1 MKPGLVVSIRISPKD
16 CQSIVA
22 LMDASGVSRQGQ
34 TFSGMASLA
43 LSSLLQTAR
52 TAGTIAEPDPFN
64 YWNEVGEYHKGKA
77 RDKDKEKIVQAA
89 SSKITPITITSTT
102 SAGIASGVVV
112 GAGLSQIG
120 TVLTSDVQYAGMRM
134 KELMVKQ
141 EKTPNDWSA
150 ADQQEFDQ
158 LYKIVYPEG

>member
-52 TAGTIAEPDPFN
+52 TNGTIAEPDPFN
-64 YWNEVGEYHKGKA
+64 YWNEVGEYHKGRA
-77 RDKDKEKIVQAA
+77 RDKDKERIVQAA
-89 SSKITPITITSTT
+89 SSKIASPTVNTPTF
-102 SAGIASGVVV
+102 
-112 GAGLSQIG
+112 GAMDTGLSQIG
-120 TVLTSDVQYAGMRM
+120 TVLTSDIRQAGIRL
-134 KELMVKQ
+134 KELLVKQ
-141 EKTPNDWSA
+141 ENAPDSWSA

>member
-52 TAGTIAEPDPFN
+52 SNGTIAEPDPFN
-64 YWNEVGEYHKGKA
+64 YWNEVGEYHKGRV

-89 SSKITPITITSTT
+89 SSKITPAAST
-102 SAGIASGVVV
+102 GIASGVVV
-112 GAGLSQIG
+112 DAGLSQIG
-120 TVLTSDVQYAGMRM
+120 TVLTSDVRQAGIRL
-134 KELMVKQ
+134 KELLVKQ
-141 EKTPNDWSA
+141 ENAPDNWSA

>member
-34 TFSGMASLA
+34 TFPGMASLA

-52 TAGTIAEPDPFN
+52 ANGAIAEPDPFN
-64 YWNEVGEYHKGKA
+64 YWNEVGEYHKGRA
-77 RDKDKEKIVQAA
+77 RDKDKERIVQAA
-89 SSKITPITITSTT
+89 SSKITPPTVN
-102 SAGIASGVVV
+102 APPF
-112 GAGLSQIG
+112 GAVDTGLSQIG
-120 TVLTSDVQYAGMRM
+120 TVLTSDVRQAGIRL
-134 KELMVKQ
+134 KELLVKQ
-141 EKTPNDWSA
+141 ENAPDNWSA

>member
-22 LMDASGVSRQGQ
+22 LMDTSGVSRQGQ

-52 TAGTIAEPDPFN
+52 TNGTIAEPDPFN
-64 YWNEVGEYHKGKA
+64 YWNEVGEYHKGRA

-89 SSKITPITITSTT
+89 SSKITPTI
-102 SAGIASGVVV
+102 SAGIASGVVTD
-112 GAGLSQIG
+112 AGLSQIG
-120 TVLTSDVQYAGMRM
+120 TVLTSDVRQAGIRL
-134 KELMVKQ
+134 KELLVKQ
-141 EKTPNDWSA
+141 ENAPDNWSA

>member
-52 TAGTIAEPDPFN
+52 TNGTIAEPDPFN
-64 YWNEVGEYHKGKA
+64 YWNEVGEYHKGRA
-77 RDKDKEKIVQAA
+77 RDKDKERIVRAA
-89 SSKITPITITSTT
+89 SSKITPPTVNTPSF
-102 SAGIASGVVV
+102 GVVDT
-112 GAGLSQIG
+112 GLSQIG
-120 TVLTSDVQYAGMRM
+120 TVLTSDVRQAGIRL
-134 KELMVKQ
+134 KELLVKQ
-141 EKTPNDWSA
+141 ENAPNNWSA

>member
-52 TAGTIAEPDPFN
+52 TNGTIAEPDPFN
-64 YWNEVGEYHKGKA
+64 YWNEVGEYHKGRA

-89 SSKITPITITSTT
+89 SSKITPATLT
-102 SAGIASGVVV
+102 GIASGVVV
-112 GAGLSQIG
+112 DAGLSQIG
-120 TVLTSDVQYAGMRM
+120 TVLTSDVRQAGIRL
-134 KELMVKQ
+134 KELLVKQ
-141 EKTPNDWSA
+141 ENAPDNWSA
-150 ADQQEFDQ
+150 ADQQEFDR

>member
-1 MKPGLVVSIRISPKD
+1 MKPGLVVSIRISPRD

-52 TAGTIAEPDPFN
+52 TNGTIEEPDPFN
-64 YWNEVGEYHKGKA
+64 YWNEVGEYHKGRA
-77 RDKDKEKIVQAA
+77 RNKDKERIVQAA
-89 SSKITPITITSTT
+89 SSKITPTMSTS
-102 SAGIASGVVV
+102 IASGVVAD
-112 GAGLSQIG
+112 AGLSQIG
-120 TVLTSDVQYAGMRM
+120 TVLTSDVRQAGIRL
-134 KELMVKQ
+134 KELLVKQ
-141 EKTPNDWSA
+141 ENAPNDWSA

>member
-34 TFSGMASLA
+34 TFPAMVSLA

-64 YWNEVGEYHKGKA
+64 YWNEVGEYHKG
-77 RDKDKEKIVQAA
+77 RGREMDKEKIVQAA
-89 SSKITPITITSTT
+89 SSKITPPM
-102 SAGIASGVVV
+102 SAIVGKSGDTAAVDDT
-112 GAGLSQIG
+112 GLSQIG
-120 TVLTSDVQYAGMRM
+120 TVLTSDVRQAGIRL
-134 KELMVKQ
+134 KELLVKQ
-141 EKTPNDWSA
+141 EHTPDNWGD
-150 ADQQEFDQ
+150 ADQREFDQ

>member
-52 TAGTIAEPDPFN
+52 TSGTIAEPDPFN

-89 SSKITPITITSTT
+89 SSKITPSTVNT
-102 SAGIASGVVV
+102 PSFGVVD
-112 GAGLSQIG
+112 AGLSQIG
-120 TVLTSDVQYAGMRM
+120 TVLTSDVRQAGIRL
-134 KELMVKQ
+134 KELLVKQ
-141 EKTPNDWSA
+141 ENAPDNWSA